1 MECADIGSGLAVVAE
16 PAALHIRLLCRLPNL
31 PQCTRLSGQG
41 NPLFLRAQ
49 PAGKFDLSRAMT
61 SEEEPAPQHKIKMKN
76 WKLSRV
82 CSSLDEEAS

>member
-1 MECADIGSGLAVVAE
+1 MRRSGLAVVAE
-16 PAALHIRLLCRLPNL
+16 PTALHNRLLCRLPNL
-31 PQCTRLSGQG
+31 PTVYEAVWPRKPARNL
-41 NPLFLRAQ
+41 AQ
-49 PAGKFDLSRAMT
+49 PAEKFDLSRAMT